1 MAMERQAL
9 TTRPL
14 KKQRRQLQPQQ
25 LQSNCQF
32 AHVLEATKGPFSPY
46 LCVSSTT
53 KIRRD
58 PAVAENKPANSRGKQ
73 SAGKVKFKPRGR
85 ERIDL
90 NHNWHP
96 AESSGALCPAVKPSI
111 PQHLLFFLGC
121 VPAGGEGVLG
131 SQPGGPR
138 NREDEARARFTTP
151 AVRTEIRFFQ
161 VVPPAAQP
169 EFNKHLN

>member
-1 MAMERQAL
+1 MARQAL

-90 NHNWHP
+90 NHDWHP
-96 AESSGALCPAVKPSI
+96 AESSGALCPAVNQVSPNTFWFFWGVCQQVGGGTWFTAGRATEMKQALGL
-111 PQHLLFFLGC
+111 QH
-121 VPAGGEGVLG
+121 
-131 SQPGGPR
+131 
-138 NREDEARARFTTP
+138 
-151 AVRTEIRFFQ
+151 
-161 VVPPAAQP
+161 PP
-169 EFNKHLN
+169 

>member
-1 MAMERQAL
+1 MARQAL

-14 KKQRRQLQPQQ
+14 KKKQRRQLQPQQ

-46 LCVSSTT
+46 LCVSCTT

-85 ERIDL
+85 EQIDL
-90 NHNWHP
+90 NHDWHP
-96 AESSGALCPAVKPSI
+96 AESSGALCPAVNQVSPNTFWFFWGVCLQVGGGYLVHSRAGHGTERMKHALGL
-111 PQHLLFFLGC
+111 QH
-121 VPAGGEGVLG
+121 
-131 SQPGGPR
+131 
-138 NREDEARARFTTP
+138 
-151 AVRTEIRFFQ
+151 
-161 VVPPAAQP
+161 PP
-169 EFNKHLN
+169 